1 MTSLVILYT
10 LELEKKKKPSQITKQ
25 EVCEMSKSLMFHK
38 PLHLLKLLLN
48 TIGDGKY

>member
-1 MTSLVILYT
+1 MSLVILYT
-10 LELEKKKKPSQITKQ
+10 LELEKKKPSQITKQ